1 MKKLLF
7 VAAAAALAG
16 TAFAQTPAAAPAAPA
31 QPSTFRSEFTRQQDV
46 VEKYLVSLAEAIP
59 TEKYG
64 WRPGDGVRSVS
75 EVIMHITGGNYL
87 LSGFAGVKAPEGLD
101 PSMEK
106 TVTEKAKV
114 VDMLK
119 KSFANVRQAVSNA
132 SDADFDKPVKMFG
145 RDTSV
150 RGVLFVIANH
160 EHEHLG
166 QSIAYARMNG
176 ITPPWAAEQQR
187 QMKEMMEKKPAPAPA
202 AK

>member
-1 MKKLLF
+1 MKKLF
-7 VAAAAALAG
+7 VLAAAAALAG
-16 TAFAQTPAAAPAAPA
+16 TAAAQTPAAAPAAPA
-31 QPSTFRSEFTRQQDV
+31 KPSTFRSEFLAQQDG

-59 TEKYG
+59 AEKYG

-75 EVIMHITGGNYL
+75 EVLMHITGGNFL
-87 LSGFAGVKAPEGLD
+87 LAGFAGVKAPEGLD

-114 VDMLK
+114 IDTLK
-119 KSFANVRQAVSNA
+119 KSFANVRQVLTNA
-132 SDADFDKPVKMFG
+132 SDADLDKPVKMFG

-150 RGVLFVIANH
+150 RGVLFAIANH

-176 ITPPWAAEQQR
+176 IVPPWTEERMKKAAEKA
-187 QMKEMMEKKPAPAPA
+187 KESPDKK
-202 AK
+202 